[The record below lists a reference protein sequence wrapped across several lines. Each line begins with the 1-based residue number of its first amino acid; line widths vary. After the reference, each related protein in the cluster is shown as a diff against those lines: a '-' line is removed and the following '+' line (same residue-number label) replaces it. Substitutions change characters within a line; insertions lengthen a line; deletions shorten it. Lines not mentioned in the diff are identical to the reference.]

1 MIIIC
6 AQRKTASFFDVHPA
20 AQNIKLIII
29 LCLFCLSTQN
39 NSKPIQTLKSL
50 SPSQFLWSSHYIF
63 LFSRKTYLFLS
74 YIGFISPL
82 RIRRRRSSWRY
93 IYPLSSHEDEKEW
106 AFEIKNSNQ
115 CKGFWWMEI
124 KEKKEHNDSNKYI
137 FSLSLFH
144 QPIPWF
150 RLLLN
155 DVTLHV
161 CKMKQRDWR
170 KCPSLPLVVK
180 EEFFYKH

>member
-74 YIGFISPL
+74 YIGFISPS
-82 RIRRRRSSWRY
+82 RIRKRRSSWRC

-124 KEKKEHNDSNKYI
+124 KEEKE
-137 FSLSLFH
+137 
-144 QPIPWF
+144 
-150 RLLLN
+150 
-155 DVTLHV
+155 
-161 CKMKQRDWR
+161 R
-170 KCPSLPLVVK
+170 KNIMIVINTSFLSLPLPSAHPLISSLTQWR
-180 EEFFYKH
+180 YTACL